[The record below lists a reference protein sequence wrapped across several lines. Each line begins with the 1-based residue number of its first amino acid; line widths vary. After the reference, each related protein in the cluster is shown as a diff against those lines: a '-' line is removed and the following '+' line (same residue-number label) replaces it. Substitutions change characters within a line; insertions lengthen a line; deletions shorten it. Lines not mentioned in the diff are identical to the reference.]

1 MTFKQLEAIY
11 WVVRLGGFSQAANK
25 LHTTQSAVSKR
36 IQELESLFDTPL
48 FDRSSRTARMTE
60 KGEEMF
66 AVAKRLLEQRDAAA
80 EQFQRPEVMERRLRL
95 GVTELTAM
103 TWLPRLVSR
112 IQEFYPKVVIEPDVD
127 SAVVLRDK
135 VLAEELDLAIVPDA
149 FEDPRLGARRV
160 GKVELAWMCKP
171 GLIDTRKP
179 LRLHELPKH
188 RLLLQSGKSG
198 TALVIDRWLATLGLK
213 LTGTLGSSNM
223 LALIGMTV
231 SGLGVT
237 YLPLRCLQA
246 MVDSGM
252 LAVIK
257 VTPGIPEVTYVALYR
272 SDLRSTLI
280 KSIAMLAQES
290 CNFARMFQTDDAAEE
305 KPGRPT
311 ARADA

>member
-1 MTFKQLEAIY
+1 MMTFKQLEAVY

-36 IQELESLFDTPL
+36 VQELEGLFDTPL
-48 FDRSSRTARMTE
+48 FDRSSRSARLTE

-66 AVAKRLLEQRDAAA
+66 SVAKRLLEERDAAA
-80 EQFQRPEVMERRLRL
+80 ERFQRPEVMERRLRL

-112 IQEFYPKVVIEPDVD
+112 IQEFYPKVIIEPDVD
-127 SAVVLRDK
+127 SAVALRDK
-135 VLAEELDLAIVPDA
+135 VLGEELDLAIVADA
-149 FEDPRLGARRV
+149 FEDARLASRRV

-171 GLIDTRKP
+171 GLIDSRRP
-179 LRLHELPKH
+179 LRLHELPKY
-188 RLLLQSGKSG
+188 RLLLQSSKSG
-198 TALVIDRWLATLGLK
+198 TGMVVDHWLSSLGLK
-213 LTGTLGSSNM
+213 LIGTLSSSNM

-237 YLPLRCLQA
+237 YLPLHCLHP

-252 LAVIK
+252 LAVVK
-257 VTPGIPEVTYVALYR
+257 VAPGIPEVPYVALYR
-272 SDLRSTLI
+272 SDLRSSLI

-290 CNFARMFQTDDAAEE
+290 CNFTRMFQTE
-305 KPGRPT
+305 
-311 ARADA
+311 